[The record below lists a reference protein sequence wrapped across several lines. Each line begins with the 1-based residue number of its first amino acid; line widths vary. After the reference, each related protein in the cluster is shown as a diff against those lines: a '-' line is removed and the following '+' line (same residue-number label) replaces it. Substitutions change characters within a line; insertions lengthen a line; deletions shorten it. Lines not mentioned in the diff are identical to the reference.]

1 LGGFDRE
8 NGGNAETGRFTSCTS
23 ANEVIAILVGDGDA
37 REVLGDL
44 CLLAAEIERRLGDR
58 AEVVEVA
65 SIPRL
70 SKKLQAPSRLDFG
83 SAVSPPRL

>member
-1 LGGFDRE
+1 MGGFDRE

-23 ANEVIAILVGDGDA
+23 ADEVIAILVGDGEA

-70 SKKLQAPSRLDFG
+70 SKLQAPSRLDFG